1 MREFQ
6 NRYDYES
13 SKSGYEF
20 ANQLK
25 IFVLKP
31 IIIGLFTFSI
41 FFTTI
46 LVTKIITYLVNEF
59 VIFSLNIYDV
69 MFALIGFG
77 IGFLFELAM
86 NVRRKFF
93 RFKIK

>member
-6 NRYDYES
+6 NQYDYES
-13 SKSGYEF
+13 SKSNDEIT
-20 ANQLK
+20 NQLK

-46 LVTKIITYLVNEF
+46 LVTKIITYLFNEF
-59 VIFSLNIYDV
+59 AVFSLNIYDV
-69 MFALIGFG
+69 LFALIGFG
-77 IGFLFELAM
+77 IGFCFELVI

>member
-6 NRYDYES
+6 NHYDYES
-13 SKSGYEF
+13 SKTGYEI

-46 LVTKIITYLVNEF
+46 LITKIFTYLVNDF

-69 MFALIGFG
+69 MFALIGFVM
-77 IGFLFELAM
+77 GFIFELAI
-86 NVRRKFF
+86 NVKRKFF
-93 RFKIK
+93 RFKVK